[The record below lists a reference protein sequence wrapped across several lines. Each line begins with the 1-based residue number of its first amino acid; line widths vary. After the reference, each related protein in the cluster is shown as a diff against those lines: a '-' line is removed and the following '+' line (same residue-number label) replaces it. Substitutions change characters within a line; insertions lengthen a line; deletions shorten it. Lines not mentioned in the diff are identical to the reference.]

1 MRVKRRSFLKS
12 AGVATAGVA
21 SLAGAAAPQDKPRG
35 LLITS
40 GENSLAETLADSL
53 ASEYEVRVT
62 SRTAIESRH
71 AFVQS
76 DLGHEESTDDLV
88 RGIGRIVHLAE
99 PLPGEDTPAKIDYAT
114 RCTYN
119 LLRAAAGAGVE
130 RAVFLS
136 TLELM
141 TPYDEDFL
149 VTEAWRPRP
158 GLDGASLP
166 KHLGEYVCREFA
178 RSNAIDVVVLRLG
191 KVVSAAER
199 SGRPFDPLWVASEDI
214 IQAVRLALEPPRG
227 ERGRALGR
235 WSVFHISSGSSEAR
249 FRSETAARRLGYE
262 PKFPG

>member
-21 SLAGAAAPQDKPRG
+21 SLAGAAEPQEQSRR

-40 GENSLAETLADSL
+40 GENSLAGTLADSL

-71 AFVQS
+71 PFVQS
-76 DLGHEESTDDLV
+76 DLGHEDPTNDLV

-119 LLRAAAGAGVE
+119 LLRAAAAAGVE

-158 GLDGASLP
+158 GLDGVSLP

-178 RSNAIDVVVLRLG
+178 RSNAMDVVVLRLG
-191 KVVSAAER
+191 KVASAAEM
-199 SGRPFDPLWVASEDI
+199 SAGPFDSLWVADEDVV
-214 IQAVRLALEPPRG
+214 QAVRLALEPPKS

-235 WSVFHISSGSSEAR
+235 WSVFHISSGSPQAR
-249 FRSETAARRLGYE
+249 FGSRSAVTRLGYK

>member
-21 SLAGAAAPQDKPRG
+21 SLAGAAEPQEQSRR

-40 GENSLAETLADSL
+40 GENSLAGTLADSL

-62 SRTAIESRH
+62 SGTAIESRH
-71 AFVQS
+71 PFVQS
-76 DLGHEESTDDLV
+76 DLGHEDPTNDLV

-119 LLRAAAGAGVE
+119 LLRAAAAAGVE
-130 RAVFLS
+130 RAVFLR

-158 GLDGASLP
+158 GLDGVSLP

-178 RSNAIDVVVLRLG
+178 RSNAMDVVVLRLG
-191 KVVSAAER
+191 KVVSAAEM
-199 SGRPFDPLWVASEDI
+199 SAGPFDSLWVADEDVV
-214 IQAVRLALEPPRG
+214 QAVRLALEPPKS

-235 WSVFHISSGSSEAR
+235 WSVFHISSGSPQAR
-249 FRSETAARRLGYE
+249 FGSRSAVTRLGYK

>member
-21 SLAGAAAPQDKPRG
+21 SLAAAAEPQEQSRR

-40 GENSLAETLADSL
+40 GENALARTLADSL

-76 DLGHEESTDDLV
+76 DLGHEESTADLV
-88 RGIGRIVHLAE
+88 RGMGRIVHVCE

-119 LLRAAAGAGVE
+119 LLRAAAAAGVE

-136 TLELM
+136 TLDLM

-149 VTEAWRPRP
+149 VTEVWRPRP
-158 GLDGASLP
+158 GLDGSSLP

-178 RSNAIDVVVLRLG
+178 RSNAISVVVLRLG

-199 SGRPFDPLWVASEDI
+199 SAGPFDPLWVADEDVAR
-214 IQAVRLALEPPRG
+214 AVRLALEPRKSQ
-227 ERGRALGR
+227 RGRTLGR
-235 WSVFHISSGSSEAR
+235 WSVFHVSSGSPQAR
-249 FRSETAARRLGYE
+249 FRSNAAATRLGYE